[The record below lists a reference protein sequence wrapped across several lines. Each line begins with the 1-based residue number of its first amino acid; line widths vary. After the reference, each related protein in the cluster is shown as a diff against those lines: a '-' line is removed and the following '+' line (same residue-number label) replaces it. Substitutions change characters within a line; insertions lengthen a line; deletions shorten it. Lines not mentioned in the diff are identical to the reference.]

1 MDTIDQQPHDTER
14 PASLFIGPK
23 GEYAKQFSALW
34 EYLLD
39 TTMHRRNTRFSG
51 DPEWIWE
58 NQEGNKV
65 PDIQRALDDLL
76 NLLREEIPTFSPR
89 YLGHMVSDISI
100 PSLLGH
106 MAMLFENANLA
117 SREAA
122 VVASRIETESIN
134 MLAKMIGFDPE
145 PSRGH
150 FTSGGTL
157 ANFEAVWR
165 ARYRLDHWL
174 TLGMWLRA
182 NGHTESSLFSLAHLG
197 WKAFHEAINT
207 HQLQDSDLT
216 PYSAVLHGP
225 LAVDRKI
232 RDEIEESWPEPVI
245 LVPGNKHYSWPK
257 AANVF
262 GMGTDAVWPCELDS
276 QGRLSADSVKTQI
289 ERAIRANRPVMM
301 VVSVAG
307 TTELGMIDPVDEV
320 NAVLREYRDVQG
332 LHIWHHVDA
341 AYGGYL
347 CSTLSDKLCQLSSRN
362 QDALRNIKAANSV
375 TLDPHKLGFV
385 PYACGA
391 FLVPDLESY
400 AVSSIHAPYLEKA
413 RDVDFPGWSTTLEG
427 SRAATGP
434 SAVWLSAKV
443 MPLDATGHGAFL
455 NNSLTVAQQIHTAL
469 GEASTHIRRLQ
480 KSDTNVV
487 CFCLASDGD
496 TLSEANRRTTVLLE
510 DFRASPELSVTRTHL
525 GIDHY
530 QRLVGSMVEQWHG
543 NIDTDHLTVIRMVVM
558 NPYLDNRNIVDN
570 IQKILL
576 ACLPSQ
582 A

>member
-245 LVPGNKHYSWPK
+245 LVPGN
-257 AANVF
+257 
-262 GMGTDAVWPCELDS
+262 
-276 QGRLSADSVKTQI
+276 
-289 ERAIRANRPVMM
+289 
-301 VVSVAG
+301 
-307 TTELGMIDPVDEV
+307 
-320 NAVLREYRDVQG
+320 
-332 LHIWHHVDA
+332 
-341 AYGGYL
+341 
-347 CSTLSDKLCQLSSRN
+347 
-362 QDALRNIKAANSV
+362 
-375 TLDPHKLGFV
+375 
-385 PYACGA
+385 
-391 FLVPDLESY
+391 
-400 AVSSIHAPYLEKA
+400 
-413 RDVDFPGWSTTLEG
+413 
-427 SRAATGP
+427 
-434 SAVWLSAKV
+434 
-443 MPLDATGHGAFL
+443 
-455 NNSLTVAQQIHTAL
+455 
-469 GEASTHIRRLQ
+469 
-480 KSDTNVV
+480 
-487 CFCLASDGD
+487 
-496 TLSEANRRTTVLLE
+496 
-510 DFRASPELSVTRTHL
+510 
-525 GIDHY
+525 
-530 QRLVGSMVEQWHG
+530 
-543 NIDTDHLTVIRMVVM
+543 
-558 NPYLDNRNIVDN
+558 
-570 IQKILL
+570 
-576 ACLPSQ
+576 
-582 A
+582 